1 MSQDQQQILP
11 NKLLFLSLGNEEE
24 LEELEK
30 YVEKKQFVLY
40 VTTGQT
46 VELVFG
52 YEYETKRRL
61 KIKLETEDP
70 PENTIKS
77 LRILDDWIPYTQKKD
92 VLTTFWTSQERMY
105 AGLKY
110 LMEHFLKHFPN
121 LKTYLEIYS
130 NDVIEKKEIQ
140 ELMRSS
146 RVPIVSYYDSG
157 QVETEMDEV
166 KRMMREYEDVNVGY
180 TKLSFYQ
187 ITRLLDVFLKK
198 KKREKCVRLRFY
210 NTHGIDMPTCFRK
223 LGLTWTDIIGM
234 TERTCNK
241 RFRLRLENGKVA
253 VIEHKGRGFE
263 FLLL

>member
-1 MSQDQQQILP
+1 MSRDQQHILP

-92 VLTTFWTSQERMY
+92 VLTTFWTSQER
-105 AGLKY
+105 
-110 LMEHFLKHFPN
+110 
-121 LKTYLEIYS
+121 I
-130 NDVIEKKEIQ
+130 
-140 ELMRSS
+140 
-146 RVPIVSYYDSG
+146 VPIVSYYDSG

-234 TERTCNK
+234 TERTCNN
-241 RFRLRLENGKVA
+241 RFRLRLGNGKVA